1 MWGLYR
7 LFLFIL
13 TSLLILDTAISIHLP
28 RPSPVFKRIKRSTL
42 WHLVDIW
49 NCFHSLKE
57 MPRVLR
63 RVFVKIF
70 LFCNLYILN
79 SATNTPPT
87 HTQVTKAVTRYK
99 REISIKLMNIIL
111 QCFNFS
117 NWGNIKQWTIKNL
130 NFAETENCQFYF
142 FQQTVICHIPLS
154 ADGDSL

>member
-1 MWGLYR
+1 MTQPFPYIYHGL
-7 LFLFIL
+7 L
-13 TSLLILDTAISIHLP
+13 A
-28 RPSPVFKRIKRSTL
+28 VFKRIKRSTL

-79 SATNTPPT
+79 TPLT

-111 QCFNFS
+111 QCFTFS
-117 NWGNIKQWTIKNL
+117 KLRKHQAINKKSKFCWNWKLSIL
-130 NFAETENCQFYF
+130 F
-142 FQQTVICHIPLS
+142 FSTNSYMSHPIIR
-154 ADGDSL
+154 GWDSS